1 MSHSSQTPDSGAIQ
15 PGRSGLFRSTA
26 VFGAMTLLSRL
37 AGFVRDVIQ
46 GALFGA
52 SGLIDAFAVAYQ
64 IPNYLRR
71 IFAEG
76 SFASAFVPV
85 LSELRERGDQ
95 AALKAFMDRIA
106 GALCAA
112 LLIVTGLGML
122 LAPWIAALMAPGFS
136 DEPGKLALTGDLLR
150 IVFPY
155 LFFVSMT
162 AFAGAALNSFQRF
175 ALPAV
180 TPVLHNLAVI
190 AAMLWLAPRMDIPVK
205 ALAWGVLAAGILQM
219 AVLWP
224 ALARLGLFPKLRID
238 LRDPGVRKVGKLM
251 LPTLFSSSVAQL
263 NLIVGTVFASLLV
276 EGSRA
281 YLYYSDRLTELPLG
295 LFGVALGTVIL
306 PHLSRR
312 HAATDAA
319 GFSRALDWGLRTVL
333 LGSIPAGLG
342 LLTLAEPV
350 VATVYQRGEFTA
362 QQATM
367 TALAVSAM
375 SLAIPAFML
384 SKVLAP
390 AFFSRQDTRTPMRAA
405 IVTVFVNIGL
415 IAAIVTPLWWYG
427 VPGAHAGIALATAL
441 AGIVNAVLL
450 WRALRRDGAFQ
461 PLPGWWKTL
470 SRIAIAGIAMV
481 AVLIALRIGPV
492 DWRSLSDLAR
502 WVWLAIVITLGAAT
516 YGGVLL
522 LLGWRPRDLRF
533 AG

>member
-1 MSHSSQTPDSGAIQ
+1 
-15 PGRSGLFRSTA
+15 
-26 VFGAMTLLSRL
+26 MTLLSRL
-37 AGFVRDVIQ
+37 AGFARDVIQ
-46 GALFGA
+46 ARLFGA
-52 SGLIDAFAVAYQ
+52 SGLVDAFAVAYQ

-85 LSELRERGDQ
+85 LAELRERGDREQ
-95 AALKAFMDRIA
+95 LKLFVDRIA

-112 LLIVTGLGML
+112 LMIVTGLGML
-122 LAPWIAALMAPGFS
+122 LAPWIAAVMAPGFAS
-136 DEPGKLALTGDLLR
+136 EPGKLALTGDLLR

-162 AFAGAALNSFQRF
+162 AFAGAVLNSFQRF

-190 AAMLWLAPRMDIPVK
+190 AAMLWLAPRMDVPVK
-205 ALAWGVLAAGILQM
+205 ALAWGVLVAGVAQM
-219 AVLWP
+219 LVLWP
-224 ALARLGLFPKLRID
+224 ALLRLGLFPKLKLQ
-238 LRDPGVRKVGKLM
+238 LRDPQVRKVGKLM

-263 NLIVGTVFASLLV
+263 NLIVGTMFASLLA

-312 HAATDAA
+312 HASTDAA
-319 GFSRALDWGLRTVL
+319 GFSKALDWGLRTVL
-333 LGSIPAGLG
+333 VGAVPAALG
-342 LLTLAEPV
+342 LLTLAEPL
-350 VATVYQRGEFTA
+350 VATVYQRGEFNA
-362 QQATM
+362 QQAWM

-375 SLAIPAFML
+375 SIAIPAFML

-390 AFFSRQDTRTPMRAA
+390 AFYARQDTTTPMRAA
-405 IVTVFVNIGL
+405 IKTVFVNVAL
-415 IAAIVTPLWWYG
+415 IVAIVTPLWWFK
-427 VPGAHAGIALATAL
+427 VPGAHAGIACATAL
-441 AGIVNAVLL
+441 AGMVNAWLL
-450 WRALRRDGAFQ
+450 WRALRREGAFQ
-461 PLPGWWKTL
+461 PGPGWSRALW
-470 SRIAIAGIAMV
+470 RIAIAGAAMV
-481 AVLIALRIGPV
+481 AVLIALRIGPL
-492 DWRSLSDLAR
+492 DWRQLPDLWR
-502 WVWLAIVITLGAAT
+502 WAWLVVVIAIGAAT